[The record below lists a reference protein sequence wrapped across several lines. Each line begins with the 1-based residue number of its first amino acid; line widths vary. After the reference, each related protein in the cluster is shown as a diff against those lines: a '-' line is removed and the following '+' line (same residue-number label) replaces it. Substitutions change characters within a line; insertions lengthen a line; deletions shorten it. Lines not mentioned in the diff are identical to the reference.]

1 MSMTLEEF
9 KKAYLEAQN
18 GLGNDLQAL
27 IDLSSDLSQLAA
39 VLSELAETVR
49 QDYERINRVV
59 EEFIQSQEQS

>member
-1 MSMTLEEF
+1 MTLEEF

-59 EEFIQSQEQS
+59 EEFIQSQEQP

>member
-1 MSMTLEEF
+1 MTLEEF

-27 IDLSSDLSQLAA
+27 IDLSSDLSQLAT

-49 QDYERINRVV
+49 QDYDRINRVV
-59 EEFIQSQEQS
+59 EEFIENQEQS